1 MSEPPPAA
9 VFFDLD
15 GTILDW
21 QTGMEESWLVCCEDH
36 SDGSYEPAAIYEAI
50 RARRDW
56 FWDNPERSRA
66 GRMDLNAAAREI
78 VRLAFADAG
87 LSDIDRAHRVADD
100 YRARRLEHIVPYAGA
115 VETLVAFRSQG
126 VRLALLTNGEAA
138 NQRRSVERYGLA
150 HHFDCIVIE
159 GEFGVGKPDERVF
172 RHALESCSAAPDS
185 AWMVGDSLEADIAPA
200 VALGLHAVWVDVE
213 AMMNKPFHVIKDGVV
228 LELRP
233 ESEGGFTVNVPALPG
248 CVTFGETIEEAMTMA
263 DDAIAGWLAV
273 AKEEGFPIPDQFE
286 QFAAAS

>member
-1 MSEPPPAA
+1 MSAPPPAA

-21 QTGMEESWLVCCEDH
+21 QTGMEESWLACCEDH
-36 SDGSYEPAAIYEAI
+36 CDGSLDPAAIFEAI

-56 FWDNPERSRA
+56 FWDDPDRSRA

-87 LSDIDRAHRVADD
+87 LSDVDRAHRLADD
-100 YRARRLEHIVPYAGA
+100 YRARRLEHIMPYAGA
-115 VETLVAFRSQG
+115 IETLVAFRSQG

-138 NQRRSVERYGLA
+138 NQRNSVERYDLA
-150 HHFDCIVIE
+150 RYFDCIVIE

-172 RHALESCSAAPDS
+172 HHALESCSAAPETT
-185 AWMVGDSLEADIAPA
+185 WMVGDSLEADIAPA

-213 AMMNKPFHVIKDGVV
+213 GAGLPETPVRPHRIVRAIR
-228 LELRP
+228 EL
-233 ESEGGFTVNVPALPG
+233 V
-248 CVTFGETIEEAMTMA
+248 
-263 DDAIAGWLAV
+263 
-273 AKEEGFPIPDQFE
+273 
-286 QFAAAS
+286 